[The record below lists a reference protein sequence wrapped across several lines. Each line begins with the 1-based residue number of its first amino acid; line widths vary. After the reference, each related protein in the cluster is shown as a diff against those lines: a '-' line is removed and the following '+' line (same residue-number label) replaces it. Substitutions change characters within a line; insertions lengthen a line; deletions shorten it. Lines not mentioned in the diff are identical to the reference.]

1 MLVSNLS
8 YSQYPILKKLG
19 SDSVVII
26 TLKQAN
32 QVNKYYLDKENEVA
46 VLKDSIFMQNLLS
59 DAQYRYS
66 LFLESE
72 YKKKSTE
79 SSSELVK
86 YYEER
91 EKMWESKVRKH
102 ARTNVYIFIATTL
115 LLFVKF

>member
-19 SDSVVII
+19 SDSVVIM

-32 QVNKYYLDKENEVA
+32 QVNKYYLDKEKETA
-46 VLKDSIFMQNLLS
+46 LLKDSLYMQNLLS
-59 DAQYRYS
+59 ETQYRYS
-66 LFLESE
+66 LYLESE
-72 YKKKSTE
+72 FKKKSIE
-79 SSSELVK
+79 NNSELTK